1 MLRVQSLRAA
11 SGYRRK
17 GFQRERERAR
27 GLSLGGLPG
36 GLLRSST
43 CAHIPHGDL
52 GIGKKAIPMH
62 KNRGGFSF

>member
-1 MLRVQSLRAA
+1 MLRGPKPQ
-11 SGYRRK
+11 GC
-17 GFQRERERAR
+17 FQIQEEGVPERERESE
-27 GLSLGGLPG
+27 LSLGGLPG

-62 KNRGGFSF
+62 KNRGEFSF